1 MHQRVAGRG
10 NAGSLPD
17 RTRIA
22 DLVRN
27 RCGVLSSS
35 CPEAE
40 TLVIGDMAR
49 L

>member
-10 NAGSLPD
+10 NAVSLPD
-17 RTRIA
+17 RTRTA
-22 DLVRN
+22 DLLRN
-27 RCGVLSSS
+27 CCGVLPSS

-40 TLVIGDMAR
+40 TLVIGDMDR